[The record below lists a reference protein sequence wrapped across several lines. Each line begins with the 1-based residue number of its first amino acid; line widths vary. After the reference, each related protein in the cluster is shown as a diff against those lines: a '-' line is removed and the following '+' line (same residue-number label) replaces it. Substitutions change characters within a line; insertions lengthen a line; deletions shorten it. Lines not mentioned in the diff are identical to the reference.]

1 MAMTRNMYNIKAELL
16 TRKYGEILKDF
27 EDAVDDRRI
36 AWNIYQ
42 QLLEVCQVMD
52 ECNMENAFIC
62 CAVSDKIKEKEASID
77 NIITR
82 FTGLVFQD
90 YTWTEPLG
98 DSHYY
103 EVYLRGSGEN
113 AGDIRIEKTKNGHK
127 AFSLAQDERHYV
139 VLVMANGQRIELDN

>member
-90 YTWTEPLG
+90 YTWTEPMG

-127 AFSLAQDERHYV
+127 AFSLAQDESRYV
-139 VLVMANGQRIELDN
+139 VLVMPNGQRIELDN

>member
-1 MAMTRNMYNIKAELL
+1 MAMARNMYDIKAELL

-36 AWNIYQ
+36 AWNIYR
-42 QLLEVCQVMD
+42 QLLEVCRVMD

-127 AFSLAQDERHYV
+127 AFSLAQDKRRYV
-139 VLVMANGQRIELDN
+139 VLVMPNGQRIELDD